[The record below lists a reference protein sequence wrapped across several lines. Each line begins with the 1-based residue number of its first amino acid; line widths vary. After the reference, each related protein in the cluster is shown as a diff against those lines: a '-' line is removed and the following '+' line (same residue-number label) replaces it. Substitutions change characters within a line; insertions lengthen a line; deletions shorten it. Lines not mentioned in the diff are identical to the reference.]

1 MNKLQNRLLDYNT
14 RVYAIIKSFDK
25 DPLLFDNK
33 NQLLRSSSS
42 PGANY
47 SEAQSASSRKD
58 FHNKIRIALKEMRES
73 FYWLNFFQRIN
84 KPNDQLDSL
93 IEESEELCKILSAIA
108 FKTQKP

>member
-1 MNKLQNRLLDYNT
+1 MNKLQNRLLDYNV
-14 RVYAIIKSFDK
+14 RVYNIIKSFDK
-25 DPLLFDNK
+25 DPLLYDTK
-33 NQLLRSSSS
+33 SQLLRASSS

-73 FYWLNFFQRIN
+73 FYWLQFFNRIS

-93 IEESEELCKILSAIA
+93 LEESEELCKILSAIA